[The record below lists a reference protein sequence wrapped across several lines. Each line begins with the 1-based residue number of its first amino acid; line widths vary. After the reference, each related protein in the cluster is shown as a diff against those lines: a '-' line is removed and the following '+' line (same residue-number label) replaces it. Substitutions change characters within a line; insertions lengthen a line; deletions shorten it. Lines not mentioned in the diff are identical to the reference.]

1 MTLAIRRSSLCVSL
15 TLCVITGCTTTI
27 SVPSLKGGQP
37 YAEVTR
43 TPHTLKSDTLCSR
56 LITKLEFDYGDGFVS
71 PEKTGGEIAKSLFY
85 PGGVFSP
92 WGTCRA
98 PSGSAKLRATIAW
111 AEYELWTGVS
121 SEVGMGGATIVTSGT
136 QLRVI
141 RTGQYQQVYSVSLQA
156 PEKYIA
162 TPWAEDRLLSLSEY
176 SQLAAKLHLKVLSG
190 EAAAWHGLFEG
201 DSSSP
206 PCR

>member
-1 MTLAIRRSSLCVSL
+1 
-15 TLCVITGCTTTI
+15 
-27 SVPSLKGGQP
+27 
-37 YAEVTR
+37 
-43 TPHTLKSDTLCSR
+43 
-56 LITKLEFDYGDGFVS
+56 
-71 PEKTGGEIAKSLFY
+71 
-85 PGGVFSP
+85 
-92 WGTCRA
+92 
-98 PSGSAKLRATIAW
+98 
-111 AEYELWTGVS
+111 
-121 SEVGMGGATIVTSGT
+121 MGGATIVTSGT